1 MQLEEAQQA
10 AVGLK
15 METSILDKR
24 NASQMRK
31 RKERTEISRKK
42 LSLGTLEI
50 SFKNIRRKGW

>member
-15 METSILDKR
+15 MESSILDKGT
-24 NASQMRK
+24 ASQMRK

>member
-10 AVGLK
+10 AAGL
-15 METSILDKR
+15 MIETSILDKR
-24 NASQMRK
+24 TASRMRK